1 MHARILRYLDEVVRC
16 GSFRKAALHLHVAPT
31 AVNRQILLLEEEL
44 GAPVFERIGNR
55 LKLTPLGEM
64 VVAHARQ
71 TLREHRTLLGRIAEH
86 RGMRTG
92 AASLAVTAGL
102 AGSLLPSLMHEFRQR
117 HAGIQIRVQ
126 DLTINEIVKA
136 VEGGSVDLGLA
147 YDLPDLPAFRTL
159 AASDW
164 PLGVAVPPNHPL
176 AQVDAVTLDECVGY
190 PLILP
195 TPNMSIREMLDQAFS
210 RAAIEVSP
218 AVETSSIALIAQLVA
233 MGSGIALLNPLDVI
247 EDRQRGMLTWLPLAD
262 EGLPLQTLRLVAR
275 SRSPLTGA
283 AELLAE
289 HVASGLAARF
299 ENLRSGVRDNMH
311 DSPSDNLH
319 DSPSD
324 NPR

>member
-16 GSFRKAALHLHVAPT
+16 GSFRKAALQLHVAPT
-31 AVNRQILLLEEEL
+31 AVNRQILQLEEEL

-55 LKLTPLGEM
+55 LRLTPLGEM

-92 AASLAVTAGL
+92 AASLAVNAGL

-126 DLTINEIVKA
+126 DLTISEIVKA

-147 YDLPDLPAFRTL
+147 YDLPDLPTFRTL

-164 PLGVAVPPNHPL
+164 PLGVAVSPHHPL
-176 AQVDAVTLDECVGY
+176 AQANAVSLDECVGY

-195 TPNMSIREMLDQAFS
+195 TANMSIREMLDQAFL

-218 AVETSSIALIAQLVA
+218 ALETSSIALIAQLVA
-233 MGSGIALLNPLDVI
+233 LGSGIALLNPLDVI
-247 EDRQRGMLTWLPLAD
+247 EDRQRGTLTWLPLAD
-262 EGLPLQTLRLVAR
+262 DGLPRQTLRLVAR
-275 SRSPLTGA
+275 ARSPLTGA

-289 HVASGLAARF
+289 HVATGLAARF
-299 ENLRSGVRDNMH
+299 DGLRDSSRNGPRDSQH
-311 DSPSDNLH
+311 DSLR
-319 DSPSD
+319 DSP
-324 NPR
+324 R